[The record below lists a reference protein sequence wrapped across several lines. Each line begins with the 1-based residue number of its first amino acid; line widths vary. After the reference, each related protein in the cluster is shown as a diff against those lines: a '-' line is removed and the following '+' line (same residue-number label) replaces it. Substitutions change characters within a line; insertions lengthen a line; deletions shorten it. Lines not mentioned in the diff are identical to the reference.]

1 MQLKVM
7 TNMKEILT
15 KLCPNKLIE
24 KHRILINGWLFQLLE
39 FLKTLRSKVYVHLSF
54 NLYK

>member
-7 TNMKEILT
+7 TNMKEIFT

-24 KHRILINGWLFQLLE
+24 KHRIIINRWLFQILE
-39 FLKTLRSKVYVHLSF
+39 FLKTLLSKGYVHLTF